1 MKKSGWLRVLSEKNK
16 SSQRRKRI
24 VREDKNRLEKKNIH
38 QKRGKKSCQ
47 KRKRRR
53 IISKMSSDVMILST
67 HQFRAEQR
75 FEPEAAW
82 ISSTPSLHNTKVG
95 MGMI

>member
-1 MKKSGWLRVLSEKNK
+1 MKKNGWLRVLSEKNK

-47 KRKRRR
+47 KRK
-53 IISKMSSDVMILST
+53 KNKN
-67 HQFRAEQR
+67 H
-75 FEPEAAW
+75 
-82 ISSTPSLHNTKVG
+82 
-95 MGMI
+95 